1 MIAVGI
7 DRENKRGRVDGRVL
21 FGKNEPG
28 AKCMLV
34 IELVARI
41 EFDTVGKNGA
51 VNPRGDAVEDEIA
64 NIVRAK
70 KDRAVPIEDRRL
82 EIEIA
87 RFLLVGQNLVGR
99 IFRLVLVELGGIEC
113 RPAINPKRRCLT
125 RIIRNLEIAV
135 IAANK
140 QRHSAGF
147 VDYVRE
153 IAEKLVLIGVVMN
166 RATAARRIFNAD
178 AIVQII
184 FRDVIAE
191 LPDHPAALE
200 ALHDGI
206 ETADADRR
214 FVTREDRPVFRVNVD
229 HAGVAKSELRRQSPG
244 DERNVIG
251 ETRL

>member
-1 MIAVGI
+1 M
-7 DRENKRGRVDGRVL
+7 
-21 FGKNEPG
+21 
-28 AKCMLV
+28 
-34 IELVARI
+34 
-41 EFDTVGKNGA
+41 
-51 VNPRGDAVEDEIA
+51 
-64 NIVRAK
+64 
-70 KDRAVPIEDRRL
+70 
-82 EIEIA
+82 
-87 RFLLVGQNLVGR
+87 
-99 IFRLVLVELGGIEC
+99 
-113 RPAINPKRRCLT
+113 
-125 RIIRNLEIAV
+125 

-251 ETRL
+251 ETRLQFLSETGNAFRQENVVDTVLQVGVFAADMKLAERILRDTGKAKNRLVERGVLALCLRIEPVGADGVTRRAETRHNCLTRNVEFLTLDDDFLNRRSAGRCRSGWCGARPSCNIGLRDRNAHPEKQRGGCG